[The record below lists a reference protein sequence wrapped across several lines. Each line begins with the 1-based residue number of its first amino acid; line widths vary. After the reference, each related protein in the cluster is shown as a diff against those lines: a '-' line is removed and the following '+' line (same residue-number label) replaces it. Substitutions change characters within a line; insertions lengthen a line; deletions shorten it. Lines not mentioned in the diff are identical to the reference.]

1 MKLKLITQMSILVLA
16 GADANMTDDEGKSAL
31 YLLIEQGGANPLI
44 LKDLLKHGASPNKA
58 TWILQQTPLHI
69 TARRGYQVC
78 IKSLVHAGAKVDKR
92 DSAGN
97 TPMMVAAREGH
108 TSVIKAL
115 LREGADIN
123 CRNLMNESALHFAAK
138 GGHQQALIELLQRGA
153 SPNCRDSKG
162 LTPLFVACRSG
173 HMKIVEILLEFNCDV
188 NAQDAQTGKTPLHW
202 SIQHGNLEV
211 VMELL
216 DAGVDPNIRDRNWQT
231 PFMLALSL
239 GRRDI
244 LELLL
249 HAGCSVTNT
258 DSSHNTALHLA
269 SRDGQT
275 DLIGLLVDAGTGV
288 DIKGERGLTPLML
301 ASFGGYVSIVG
312 LLLGY
317 GAHPNLM
324 DRYRST
330 ALMYGILSTAPKT
343 SCHEIVKMLVRANC
357 DLDQCANLRNLVLDT
372 PTQIMPDNVFLEDRL
387 YSPMEAAF
395 LKGKTALFMMLVR
408 AGCDLHSFKCDRVQS
423 VSEFKHLGADLKQRW
438 YLLRCLQRER
448 ARIKPLKELCRK
460 PLLRRL
466 SCGAD
471 VPIQRKV
478 AGLPLSDQ
486 LKSYLNFTDLDEVED
501 EFNVTF
507 REPKARSVGVRYSDA
522 DDILDYSYTED
533 IRRHTISPTSHS
545 SDTRSRSSRSS
556 FRYNGEFQRDSSK
569 RRSLPPG
576 FYSSRPSTRATSASP
591 VRTIRSSH
599 GPRQNKS
606 TTEYS
611 RSRSVPVQSFF
622 SNTSRR
628 TTSQGPS
635 NKQHFQVQQESSKR
649 NGNRPTSG
657 SSLSSKRTFISVRS
671 IPTESSVATSHNRSN
686 TEKSLKSILRHSTSV
701 YALPPDEYLQIENS
715 SRTKKLRHS
724 VSFGDVED
732 PEDYI
737 DFMHSEKF
745 RRRYGYR
752 EQKGEI
758 KSLRT
763 HDHIDN
769 ETINEKKLISNIPR
783 SSGGFFRSRSVRKF

>member
-1 MKLKLITQMSILVLA
+1 
-16 GADANMTDDEGKSAL
+16 MTDDEGKSAL

-78 IKSLVHAGAKVDKR
+78 IKTLVHAGARVDKR

-97 TPMMVAAREGH
+97 TPLMHAAREGH

-123 CRNLMNESALHFAAK
+123 GRNLMNESALHFAAK

-162 LTPLFVACRSG
+162 LTPLFVACRNG

-202 SIQHGNLEV
+202 SIQHGNLEIV
-211 VMELL
+211 IELL

-231 PFMLALSL
+231 PFMLALNL

-249 HAGCSVTNT
+249 HAGCNVTNT

-288 DIKGERGLTPLML
+288 DVKGERGLTPLML

-312 LLLGY
+312 LLLGF
-317 GAHPNLM
+317 GAHPDLM

-330 ALMYGILSTAPKT
+330 ALMYNILSTAPKT

-395 LKGKTALFMMLVR
+395 LKGRTALFMMLVR

-423 VSEFKHLGADLKQRW
+423 VSEFKQLGADLKQRW

-448 ARIKPLKELCRK
+448 GRIKPLKELCRK
-460 PLLRRL
+460 PLLRGL
-466 SCGAD
+466 SHGAD

-478 AGLPLSDQ
+478 AELPLSDQ
-486 LKSYLNFTDLDEVED
+486 LKSYLNFTDLDEVEN

-507 REPKARSVGVRYSDA
+507 RETKSKPVGVRYSDF
-522 DDILDYSYTED
+522 DDVFDYSYTQD
-533 IRRHTISPTSHS
+533 IRRHTISPTSYS

-556 FRYNGEFQRDSSK
+556 FRHSGEFKRDSSK

-576 FYSSRPSTRATSASP
+576 FYSSRPLTRATSASP
-591 VRTIRSSH
+591 VRATRPSQGS
-599 GPRQNKS
+599 RQNRS
-606 TTEYS
+606 TIEYS
-611 RSRSVPVQSFF
+611 RSRSVPTQPFS

-628 TTSQGPS
+628 TTSQGSS
-635 NKQHFQVQQESSKR
+635 NQQYSPVLQQSSNR
-649 NGNRPTSG
+649 NGNRPTPG
-657 SSLSSKRTFISVRS
+657 SSLSSKRTFSSVRS
-671 IPTESSVATSHNRSN
+671 IPTESSVTNSHKNSN
-686 TEKSLKSILRHSTSV
+686 NAKSLKSILRHSTSV
-701 YALPPDEYLQIENS
+701 YALPPEEYLQTENS

-752 EQKGEI
+752 EQKDEI

-763 HDHIDN
+763 YGDIDN
-769 ETINEKKLISNIPR
+769 DTINEDSLISNIPR
-783 SSGGFFRSRSVRKF
+783 SNVGFFRSSSARKF

>member
-1 MKLKLITQMSILVLA
+1 MAFT

-78 IKSLVHAGAKVDKR
+78 IKTLVHAGARVDKR

-97 TPMMVAAREGH
+97 TPLMHAAREGH

-115 LREGADIN
+115 LREGAVIN
-123 CRNLMNESALHFAAK
+123 GRNLMNESALHFAAK

-162 LTPLFVACRSG
+162 LTPLFVACRNG

-211 VMELL
+211 VIELL

-231 PFMLALSL
+231 PFMLALNL

-249 HAGCSVTNT
+249 HAGCNVTNT

-288 DIKGERGLTPLML
+288 DVKGERGLTPLML

-312 LLLGY
+312 LLLGF
-317 GAHPNLM
+317 GAHPDLM

-372 PTQIMPDNVFLEDRL
+372 PTQIMQDNVFLEDRL

-395 LKGKTALFMMLVR
+395 LKGRTALFIMLVR

-423 VSEFKHLGADLKQRW
+423 VSEFKQLGADLKQRW

-448 ARIKPLKELCRK
+448 GRIKPLKELCRK

-466 SCGAD
+466 SYGAA

-478 AGLPLSDQ
+478 AELPLSDQ
-486 LKSYLNFTDLDEVED
+486 LKSYLNFTDLDEVEN

-507 REPKARSVGVRYSDA
+507 RETKSKPVGVRYSDF
-522 DDILDYSYTED
+522 DDVFDYSYTQD
-533 IRRHTISPTSHS
+533 IRRHTTSPTSYS

-556 FRYNGEFQRDSSK
+556 FKHSGEFKRDSSK
-569 RRSLPPG
+569 RRSLPAG

-591 VRTIRSSH
+591 VRATRPSQGS
-599 GPRQNKS
+599 RQNKS
-606 TTEYS
+606 TIEYS
-611 RSRSVPVQSFF
+611 RSRSVPVQPFS

-628 TTSQGPS
+628 TTSQGSS
-635 NKQHFQVQQESSKR
+635 NQQYPPVLQQSSNR

-657 SSLSSKRTFISVRS
+657 SSLSSKRTFSSVRS
-671 IPTESSVATSHNRSN
+671 IPTESSVTNSHKNSKN
-686 TEKSLKSILRHSTSV
+686 AKSLKSILRHSTSV
-701 YALPPDEYLQIENS
+701 YALPPEEYLQTENS

-752 EQKGEI
+752 EQKDEI

-763 HDHIDN
+763 YGDIDN
-769 ETINEKKLISNIPR
+769 DTINEDSLISNISR
-783 SSGGFFRSRSVRKF
+783 SSVGFFRSRSARKF